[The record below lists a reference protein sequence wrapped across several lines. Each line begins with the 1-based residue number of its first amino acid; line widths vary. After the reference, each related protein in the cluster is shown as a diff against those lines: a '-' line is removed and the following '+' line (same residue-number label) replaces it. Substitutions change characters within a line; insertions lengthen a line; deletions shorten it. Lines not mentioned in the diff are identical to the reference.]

1 MSDSDFDPD
10 VLRSLRAGRAALCRW
25 PAFSEFGGSTARS
38 SDTMPQTADAP
49 VTRTRLTCKTKEK
62 RAVSESPRVAN
73 RGPGVSEP
81 SGPKLAASAGALPPE
96 AFRTPAR
103 RPTPAASAGKQL
115 SMRRPAVALSEHGQ
129 QSPTVANEA
138 QRALSRPESESPRVA
153 KRGRGVS
160 EPSSPKP
167 AASAGEQPVVR
178 RPAADLSKTS
188 RCRLRKHLTEHPALR
203 RTGPKL
209 TPFARLSASG
219 KKHRLRQQKAVKAII
234 IGAGWGRTGTTSFA
248 TNCQLQGFDVTHEVG
263 VGCFCL
269 RGGY

>member
-38 SDTMPQTADAP
+38 SDTMPVTPQTADAP

-81 SGPKLAASAGALPPE
+81 SSPKLAASAGALPPE
-96 AFRTPAR
+96 ASRTPER

-115 SMRRPAVALSEHGQ
+115 SMRRPAVAMSEHGQ
-129 QSPTVANEA
+129 Q
-138 QRALSRPESESPRVA
+138 SPRVA

-178 RPAADLSKTS
+178 RPAADLSRTS